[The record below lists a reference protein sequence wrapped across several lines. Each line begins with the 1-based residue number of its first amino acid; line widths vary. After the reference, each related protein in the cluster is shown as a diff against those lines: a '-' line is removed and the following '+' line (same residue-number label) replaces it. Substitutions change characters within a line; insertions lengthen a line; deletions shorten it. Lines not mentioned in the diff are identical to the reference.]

1 MLGLDLRFEVLGD
14 LPLGL
19 VMVMMM
25 AGGARLAGRLAASPE
40 PGIRGPGPRQGASL
54 GLALQPL
61 VGGARGGREG
71 RGPGPLGPGA
81 QLRGGRQL
89 GQGRQRTS
97 GRAPHGRH
105 PLVAARAARGTGLRD
120 VAGTAAAAFPAGH
133 GHATAKNRA
142 PFRYIPII
150 YSRHPP
156 DGRKSSYVAKVPP
169 VSLLPFLE
177 TPLHPFGGGVFF
189 FCGLEMGGG

>member
-1 MLGLDLRFEVLGD
+1 
-14 LPLGL
+14 
-19 VMVMMM
+19 MM

-142 PFRYIPII
+142 PFRYIPTI

-177 TPLHPFGGGVFF
+177 TPLHSFGGGVFF

>member
-150 YSRHPP
+150 HSRHPP

-177 TPLHPFGGGVFF
+177 TPLHPFGGEVFF